1 MGLPQRWRL
10 AAWALGLLAAAL
22 FTGLAL
28 TLAPLDPG
36 VIQLQFAATPRAFA
50 AIVHA
55 WGSDGLA
62 RYRSHFG
69 ADFVLLAAY
78 GAWGWVLV
86 QRTAVFAAAGRTARA
101 VGAALLPL
109 AALADAAE
117 NTLHLWL
124 TAAPRF
130 GADGIYAAAAAAATL
145 KWAAIAAF
153 GAWCAVALARR

>member
-1 MGLPQRWRL
+1 M
-10 AAWALGLLAAAL
+10 
-22 FTGLAL
+22 
-28 TLAPLDPG
+28 
-36 VIQLQFAATPRAFA
+36 
-50 AIVHA
+50 
-55 WGSDGLA
+55 
-62 RYRSHFG
+62 
-69 ADFVLLAAY
+69 
-78 GAWGWVLV
+78 LV
-86 QRTAVFAAAGRTARA
+86 QRTAVFAAAGLTARA

-109 AALADAAE
+109 AALADAVE